1 MRKSA
6 SMVFAGVVVCSL
18 VLYLLAFNYF
28 SSNPDVGTKTSTGNS
43 QSSSGGNSGEGLL
56 GASAAVYSQLGYPKI
71 SYNGNNGSSEYFPRE
86 PNFTAYYWIP
96 HFALDFGQ
104 VESVPVMN
112 LTRAAHLAESYAA
125 LDPANYS
132 LAAAEFDQGAIING
146 TVSSPATWNLWF
158 TQVYHGYWLY
168 GEGGIEADSK
178 YVALDAVSGS
188 ILRSESAPT
197 TEPVAGNYTLQ
208 VNASQALSYVRALSP
223 APSLFLSSAL
233 IKNGSVSSIEP
244 RIIELGPSSIGFSQ
258 NLFNASLSG
267 QERLCWVIT
276 LYYTSG
282 IGGSGGTF
290 AVDAQSGELLSL
302 TTMDYFPSSP
312 GPPYVSASLVPPS
325 AQNLTVSQETFQM
338 DVNATGL
345 PHSVPVEVPGVLI
358 ARPGSTGSIQ
368 VSFSENFENYFVAN
382 LSFSNPL
389 PGLQDLSPDGFP
401 PGVSASF
408 SSSTLTPAGA
418 SNATRT
424 IFLTIDNDAPQGTY
438 LINLN
443 VVTSD
448 IQAGGGQL
456 SFFLTVWSGAGQWP
470 PPPSVG

>member
-1 MRKSA
+1 MRKRGSV
-6 SMVFAGVVVCSL
+6 VFAGAVICTL
-18 VLYLLAFNYF
+18 VLYLLVSNY
-28 SSNPDVGTKTSTGNS
+28 TSTGTSETSSLVGTS

-56 GASAAVYSQLGYPKI
+56 GASATVYSQLGYPKI
-71 SYNGNNGSSEYFPRE
+71 SYSGNNGSSEYSPRE
-86 PNFTAYYWIP
+86 PNFTAYYQIP
-96 HFALDFGQ
+96 RFVLNVGQ
-104 VESVPVMN
+104 VEAVSVMN

-125 LDPANYS
+125 LNPANYS
-132 LAAAEFDQGAIING
+132 LAAAEFDQGVIVNG
-146 TVSSPATWNLWF
+146 TVWSPATWNLWF

-168 GEGGIEADSK
+168 GEGGVEASSK
-178 YVALDAVSGS
+178 FVKIDAVSGS
-188 ILRSESAPT
+188 ILQSESPQT
-197 TEPVAGNYTLQ
+197 TVPVAGNYTLQ

-223 APSLFLSSAL
+223 VPSLFLSSAL

-267 QERLCWVIT
+267 QDRLCWVIT
-276 LYYTSG
+276 LYDTSG

-302 TTMDYFPSSP
+302 TTVDYFPSSP

-325 AQNLTVSQETFQM
+325 AQNLTVSRETFQM

-382 LSFSNPL
+382 LAFSNPL
-389 PGLQDLSPDGFP
+389 PRIQDLSPDGLP

-408 SSSTLTPAGA
+408 SDSTLTPSGA
-418 SNATRT
+418 DNVTRT
-424 IFLTIDNDAPQGTY
+424 IFLTVDNNAPQGTY

-443 VVTSD
+443 EVPSD
-448 IQAGGGQL
+448 LLAAGGQL
-456 SFFLTVWSGAGQWP
+456 SFFLTIWNGTGLWP

>member
-1 MRKSA
+1 
-6 SMVFAGVVVCSL
+6 
-18 VLYLLAFNYF
+18 
-28 SSNPDVGTKTSTGNS
+28 
-43 QSSSGGNSGEGLL
+43 
-56 GASAAVYSQLGYPKI
+56 
-71 SYNGNNGSSEYFPRE
+71 
-86 PNFTAYYWIP
+86 
-96 HFALDFGQ
+96 
-104 VESVPVMN
+104 
-112 LTRAAHLAESYAA
+112 
-125 LDPANYS
+125 
-132 LAAAEFDQGAIING
+132 
-146 TVSSPATWNLWF
+146 
-158 TQVYHGYWLY
+158 
-168 GEGGIEADSK
+168 
-178 YVALDAVSGS
+178 
-188 ILRSESAPT
+188 
-197 TEPVAGNYTLQ
+197 
-208 VNASQALSYVRALSP
+208 LSYVRALSTV
-223 APSLFLSSAL
+223 PSLFLSSAL
-233 IKNGSVSSIEP
+233 IKNGSVSSIVP

-267 QERLCWVIT
+267 QERLVWVIT

-302 TTMDYFPSSP
+302 TTVDYVPSSP

-325 AQNLTVSQETFQM
+325 AQNITVSQETFQM

-345 PHSVPVEVPGVLI
+345 PPSVPVEVPGVLI

-368 VSFSENFENYFVAN
+368 VTFSENFENYFVAN

-389 PGLQDLSPDGFP
+389 PGLQDLSPDGLP
-401 PGVSASF
+401 PGVSARF
-408 SSSTLTPAGA
+408 SNSTLTSAGA

-424 IFLTIDNDAPQGTY
+424 IFLTIDNNAPQGTY

-456 SFFLTVWSGAGQWP
+456 TFFLTVWSGTGQWP